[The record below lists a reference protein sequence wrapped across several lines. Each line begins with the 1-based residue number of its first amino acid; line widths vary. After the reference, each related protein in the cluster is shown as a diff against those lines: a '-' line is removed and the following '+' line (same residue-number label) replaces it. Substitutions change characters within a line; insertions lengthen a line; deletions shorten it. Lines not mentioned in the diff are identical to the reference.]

1 MSLLR
6 TAVPVSVQEVYAYV
20 EARKTFIRAFLENC
34 FPFHVHVW
42 YPFQVNIRVKCGAGS
57 KFIFSIW
64 ISKRSAGLSQKSI
77 LAP

>member
-6 TAVPVSVQEVYAYV
+6 TPVPVSVQEVYAYV
-20 EARKTFIRAFLENC
+20 EARKMFIHACLENC
-34 FPFHVHVW
+34 FTFHIYVW

-57 KFIFSIW
+57 KFIFSIC
-64 ISKRSAGLSQKSI
+64 ISKRSAGLFQKSI